1 MKTKFFSKYFGTKE
15 FYKRILILMI
25 PIMIQNGIT
34 NFVNM
39 LDNIMVGQI
48 GTAQMTGVAIT
59 NQLITVYN
67 LCIFGAVSGAGIFG
81 AQFFG
86 KKDYVGM
93 RNTFRFKIISTTLL
107 TALVI
112 GIFSVFGKGLINL
125 YLQGEGNPEDAALSL
140 GYARQYMLI
149 MFAGLVPY
157 AIVQSYSST
166 LRESGEATVPMVVS
180 LIAVF
185 VNLLL
190 NYILIFGHFGAPALG
205 ISGAAIAT
213 VVSRFAELGCIVFW
227 SAKNKEKTVF
237 LEDAF
242 VSISVPKKLSVEII
256 KKGLPLTLN
265 ETLWAAGMAML
276 SQCYSVR
283 GLDVVAANN
292 IAQTFWNVISVSIFS
307 LGAAVGIILGQMLGA
322 GDTEGARRD
331 SIKHIVFSAL
341 ISILVGVLF
350 CLFSG
355 IIPQAYKTS
364 DNIKYMAKIMICIFG
379 VTIPLDAVANVTYFI
394 LRSGGK
400 SLVTFLFDSCFV
412 WVVSV
417 PVAFVLS
424 HYTDVNIFVLF
435 FISQLLPLIK
445 DIIGIVLVKKGV
457 WIKNIVSD

>member
-107 TALVI
+107 SALVI

-149 MFAGLVPY
+149 MFVGLVPY

-227 SAKNKEKTVF
+227 SARNKEKTVF

-242 VSISVPKKLSVEII
+242 ASISVPKKLSVEII

-322 GDTEGARRD
+322 RDTEGARRD

-364 DNIKYMAKIMICIFG
+364 DNIKYMAK
-379 VTIPLDAVANVTYFI
+379 T
-394 LRSGGK
+394 
-400 SLVTFLFDSCFV
+400 
-412 WVVSV
+412 
-417 PVAFVLS
+417 
-424 HYTDVNIFVLF
+424 
-435 FISQLLPLIK
+435 
-445 DIIGIVLVKKGV
+445 
-457 WIKNIVSD
+457 